1 LHKVIAIYLGQGGC
15 EPGEKEAATH
25 MARVSL
31 FTTCL
36 ADQLFPNV
44 AGATLRVLERLGVP
58 VVVPAAQ
65 TCCGQLPF
73 NDGFWDEA
81 RRVARHH
88 LRAFAEADAIVTPSG
103 SCAGM
108 IRHFYPVLFGGDAE
122 AVALAAAVGNRT
134 YELSEFIVKRLGVG
148 DVGASFH
155 GRVTYLA
162 SCHGYRE
169 LGLYEQ
175 PLRLLRAVRGL
186 DYAPLPGADEC
197 CGFGGAFAVKMAP
210 VSGAMLR
217 SKIEAIRSTGAS
229 VVTGT
234 DASCLMHVGGGLSR
248 VGAGVRPLH
257 LAEILAGEGTRV

>member
-1 LHKVIAIYLGQGGC
+1 MTRA
-15 EPGEKEAATH
+15 
-25 MARVSL
+25 SL
-31 FTTCL
+31 FITCL
-36 ADQLFPNV
+36 VDHLFPSV
-44 AGATLRVLERLGVP
+44 AGATTRVLERLGVR
-58 VVVPAAQ
+58 VLVPAGQ

-81 RRVARHH
+81 RRVAAHH
-88 LRAFAEADAIVTPSG
+88 LRTFADVDAIVTPSG

-108 IRHFYPVLFGGDAE
+108 VRHFYPVLFEGDPASL
-122 AVALAAAVGNRT
+122 ALAAAVGDRT
-134 YELSEFIVKRLGVG
+134 YELSEFLTKRLGVD
-148 DVGASFH
+148 DVGATFH

-186 DYAPLPGADEC
+186 EYVPLPGVDEC

-217 SKIEAIRSTGAS
+217 SKIDAIRGTGAS

-248 VGAGVRPLH
+248 GGAGVRALH
-257 LAEILAGEGTRV
+257 LAEILAGEAVSG